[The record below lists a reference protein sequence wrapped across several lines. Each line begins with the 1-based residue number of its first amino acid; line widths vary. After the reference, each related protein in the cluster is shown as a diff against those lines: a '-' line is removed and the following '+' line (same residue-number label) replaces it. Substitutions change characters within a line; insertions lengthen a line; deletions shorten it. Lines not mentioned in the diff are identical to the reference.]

1 MHTFSTNRVKLVA
14 RKPITTSNLGPREY
28 DVSITYVS
36 MFATKEGHANAIKKK
51 DKQKR
56 PAGPTKEGS
65 QFQCDKLIR
74 VQPGIPVAS

>member
-1 MHTFSTNRVKLVA
+1 VA

-51 DKQKR
+51 INKR
-56 PAGPTKEGS
+56 DLLG
-65 QFQCDKLIR
+65 
-74 VQPGIPVAS
+74 QPKRAVSSNVIN